1 MEQPNYFAIIPANVR
16 YDKDLT
22 LLARLLYGEITAL
35 SNKEGYCFALNT
47 YFANLYGVTNRT
59 IINALNSLLK
69 KGYIKTEIKYYKDT
83 KRVIERRIYIIDPVK
98 IISLPSE
105 KNFTRPRENNFTDNN
120 TSINKKKYNN
130 GFTSRKYNN
139 NDLNNFYS
147 NT

>member
-69 KGYIKTEIKYYKDT
+69 KGYIKTEIKYYKET

-98 IISLPSE
+98 IISPGSE

-130 GFTSRKYNN
+130 GFIGRKYTNEE
-139 NDLNNFYS
+139 LNNFYE
-147 NT
+147 

>member
-69 KGYIKTEIKYYKDT
+69 KGYIKTEIKYYKET

-98 IISLPSE
+98 IISLGSE

-130 GFTSRKYNN
+130 GFIGRKYTNEE
-139 NDLNNFYS
+139 LNNFYE
-147 NT
+147 